1 MCFFSNYDDDD
12 DDGDGDG
19 DGDIFAAL
27 PSALVHGM
35 VPFLRQRTSMSRLSE
50 TVLTVHMP

>member
-12 DDGDGDG
+12 DGGG

-27 PSALVHGM
+27 PSALVHGHIM
-35 VPFLRQRTSMSRLSE
+35 VTLLRQRTSMSRLSE